1 MDKLNS
7 MPNISNKHLD
17 DKTRIDDGLVR
28 CNWPNAVDEL
38 YLAYHDNSW
47 GVPVYDDQQLFA
59 KLILDGFQAGLSW
72 IIILR
77 KESAF
82 YKAFHNFDP
91 YILANLSD
99 DELAIQLENAD
110 IIRNKS
116 KIFAVRSNAQAYI
129 KLHEDIGFA
138 NYWWGQVGGQPLNA
152 KLTANDAHPTKSDL
166 SEAISKDLK
175 KRGFKFVGPT
185 IVYAFMEAVGLINN
199 HLVSCHSHQA
209 CVDKIADL
217 P

>member
-1 MDKLNS
+1 MDNVDNINS
-7 MPNISNKHLD
+7 AARKHLD
-17 DKTRIDDGLVR
+17 DESRVGDGLAR

-59 KLILDGFQAGLSW
+59 KMILDGFQAGLSW

-77 KESAF
+77 KEAAF

-99 DELAIQLENAD
+99 EELEKQLKNAD
-110 IIRNKS
+110 IIRNRS
-116 KIFAVRSNAQAYI
+116 KIFAVRSNAQAYL
-129 KLHEDIGFA
+129 KLHAEVGFA
-138 NYWWGQVGGQPLNA
+138 NYWWGQVGGRPLNA
-152 KLTANDAHPTKSDL
+152 KLTADDTHPAKSEL

-185 IVYAFMEAVGLINN
+185 IIYAFMEAVGLINN
-199 HLVSCHSHQA
+199 HLVSCHCHQT
-209 CVDKIADL
+209 CVNKIVDL
-217 P
+217 R